1 MLLFVGMG
9 HFLAVALSFPAVVYT
24 VLLGVS
30 LVYWVFVMAGAIH
43 LDADGAADAAADAAL
58 DGVAKGALE
67 GGMKGILEGAADHA
81 GHAGGGDVG
90 DVGDVGDADLDG
102 DVGDGHGG
110 AQGIMAALKLRSA
123 PATVVL
129 SLIILWAW
137 IFAILAVQ
145 GIEELLPAE
154 STATTL
160 ARVAVVVLAPVLALF
175 PTSVLVRPL
184 AKIFTPHQAARSES
198 LVGKICTIRTGT
210 VTDRFGEA
218 FVEDGGAGVVVRVR
232 VDGSEKLGRGD
243 QALLVGYDEA
253 RGEFTV
259 APMAGLL
266 DERPPPEEAA
276 EPDEAAR
283 LRRV

>member
-1 MLLFVGMG
+1 MLSLASMG
-9 HFLAVALSFPAVVYT
+9 HFLAVALSFPVVVYT

-58 DGVAKGALE
+58 DGVA
-67 GGMKGILEGAADHA
+67 DHA
-81 GHAGGGDVG
+81 GHVG
-90 DVGDVGDADLDG
+90 HADAGDVGDADLDG
-102 DVGDGHGG
+102 DLGDGHGG
-110 AQGIMAALKLRSA
+110 PQGIMAALRLRSA

-129 SLIILWAW
+129 SLIILWSW
-137 IFAILAVQ
+137 IFAVLGVQ

-154 STATTL
+154 STLTTL
-160 ARVAVVVLAPVLALF
+160 ARIAVVLLAPVLALF

-184 AKIFTPHQAARSES
+184 AKIFTPHQAAKHES
-198 LVGKICTIRTGT
+198 LVGKVCTIRTGT

-218 FVEDGGAGVVVRVR
+218 FVEDGGAGLVVRVR
-232 VDGSEKLGRGD
+232 VDGAEKLARGE
-243 QALLVGYDEA
+243 QALLVGYDET

-266 DERPPPEEAA
+266 EERLPPVEDADAAA
-276 EPDEAAR
+276 ESAAKIR
-283 LRRV
+283 HI